1 MSGQPNEWDR
11 FFIFYVIS
19 TLTSLVAQSLG
30 LLIGAAAPQL
40 EVSYILLAIYFLSFR
55 RWGNLANKEVKS
67 PHLWQPP
74 LNKIFSK
81 LPNTLFRLQRL
92 WDQLHVYHFCYLLVS
107 SSKMMRYQFIYGGA
121 VTPVLSDI
129 HSKEV

>member
-40 EVSYILLAIYFLSFR
+40 EVSYISDDLFSFR
-55 RWGNLANKEVKS
+55 NK
-67 PHLWQPP
+67 
-74 LNKIFSK
+74 N
-81 LPNTLFRLQRL
+81 
-92 WDQLHVYHFCYLLVS
+92 C
-107 SSKMMRYQFIYGGA
+107 
-121 VTPVLSDI
+121 
-129 HSKEV
+129 

>member
-40 EVSYILLAIYFLSFR
+40 EVSYILLAIYFL
-55 RWGNLANKEVKS
+55 
-67 PHLWQPP
+67 
-74 LNKIFSK
+74 
-81 LPNTLFRLQRL
+81 RLVVV
-92 WDQLHVYHFCYLLVS
+92 D
-107 SSKMMRYQFIYGGA
+107 G
-121 VTPVLSDI
+121 VT
-129 HSKEV
+129 

>member
-40 EVSYILLAIYFLSFR
+40 EVSFILLVIYFFFETKSFQNYQTSYL
-55 RWGNLANKEVKS
+55 GCN
-67 PHLWQPP
+67 
-74 LNKIFSK
+74 
-81 LPNTLFRLQRL
+81 
-92 WDQLHVYHFCYLLVS
+92 VYGTSCMCTTFVICWFL
-107 SSKMMRYQFIYGGA
+107 YQ
-121 VTPVLSDI
+121 
-129 HSKEV
+129 K

>member
-40 EVSYILLAIYFLSFR
+40 EVSFIGDLFLSKQNIF
-55 RWGNLANKEVKS
+55 
-67 PHLWQPP
+67 
-74 LNKIFSK
+74 KIIK
-81 LPNTLFRLQRL
+81 RL
-92 WDQLHVYHFCYLLVS
+92 
-107 SSKMMRYQFIYGGA
+107 I
-121 VTPVLSDI
+121 
-129 HSKEV
+129 

>member
-40 EVSYILLAIYFLSFR
+40 EVSYIIGYLFFKVSCR
-55 RWGNLANKEVKS
+55 RWDNLTIEEVKN

-81 LPNTLFRLQRL
+81 
-92 WDQLHVYHFCYLLVS
+92 
-107 SSKMMRYQFIYGGA
+107 
-121 VTPVLSDI
+121 
-129 HSKEV
+129 

>member
-40 EVSYILLAIYFLSFR
+40 EVSYILLVIYFFR
-55 RWGNLANKEVKS
+55 I
-67 PHLWQPP
+67 
-74 LNKIFSK
+74 KILSK
-81 LPNTLFRLQRL
+81 LPNVLFRLQRL